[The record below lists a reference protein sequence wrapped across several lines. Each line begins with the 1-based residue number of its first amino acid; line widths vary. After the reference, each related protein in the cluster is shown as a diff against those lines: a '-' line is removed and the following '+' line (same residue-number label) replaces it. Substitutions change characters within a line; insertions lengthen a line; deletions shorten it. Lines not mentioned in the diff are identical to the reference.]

1 MGYDIK
7 KRNVQ
12 KIREFLDIK
21 NVKAE
26 IRMERLEDGDG
37 ITQKVE
43 KNKNS
48 NNTSAQNLQWLVT
61 ILCKPSWCEIRVL
74 MLLYEY
80 HEVLRAHISCRTF
93 ECDTCTYA
101 VVVSWLVQF

>member
-1 MGYDIK
+1 MK

-26 IRMERLEDGDG
+26 IRMKRLEDSDG
-37 ITQKVE
+37 ITCKVE

-48 NNTSAQNLQWLVT
+48 NNISAQNLQ
-61 ILCKPSWCEIRVL
+61 
-74 MLLYEY
+74 
-80 HEVLRAHISCRTF
+80 
-93 ECDTCTYA
+93 
-101 VVVSWLVQF
+101 